1 VKRSALARTAFPLL
15 AWGLAF
21 HSLVIAILFGPL
33 RLPEGLVRQIAAWK
47 ELTLILLVVIVFVRA
62 ILSRGPKVT
71 LTWTDYWISGLF
83 AVAVAYVVAG
93 VLVLGTHL
101 PLSTQL
107 LGLRQAVFFMLLY
120 FVGRATPDLVD
131 DSTIRKIFLL
141 VLVTSILGI
150 LERFL
155 VPPIGL
161 VALGVASYFN
171 DFLGASAMTV
181 GNDWGLPTNYWA
193 VLGGHQVRRAGSVY
207 LSGQGFAVPFILFF
221 PLITAWVFWHPRRS
235 PWQVI
240 GYGIVCTAL
249 LLTITRMTILVALF
263 QCLLLLLMRRKPEW
277 AVAGLAL
284 TTMSFLAA
292 MLLVPGFAS
301 FVFHTLAGQE
311 ASTAGHLS
319 DWSNGAVAF
328 IQQPW
333 GFGLGTADV
342 TAARTGLA
350 HITGDNL
357 YLTYAVQMGLIGV
370 TLLLLVLGSIMGHAL
385 NLFHRGENATQ
396 QRMGAAIWVAKI
408 GLMINGM
415 TAVVFSSIIFAWL
428 FFWLAGAVVTMSQ
441 RVTPVVSSVR
451 ALELTPVA

>member
-1 VKRSALARTAFPLL
+1 MQRSALTRIAFPVL

-33 RLPEGLVRQIAAWK
+33 RFPEGTVRIIAGWK
-47 ELTLILLVVIVFVRA
+47 DVALLLLVFIVLARA
-62 ILSRGPKVT
+62 ISGRGPSVS
-71 LTWTDYWISGLF
+71 LTWTDFWIGGLF
-83 AVAVAYVVAG
+83 AVAIVYLVAG
-93 VLVLGTHL
+93 TILLGSHV
-101 PLSTQL
+101 PLSIQL

-131 DSTIRKIFLL
+131 DATMRTIF
-141 VLVTSILGI
+141 VLVIVTCILGI

-161 VALGVASYFN
+161 VALGVAAYFN

-221 PLITAWVFWHPRRS
+221 PMVTTWVFWRPKRS
-235 PWQVI
+235 VWQILAYALICV
-240 GYGIVCTAL
+240 AL
-249 LLTITRMTILVALF
+249 LLTITRMTILVAMLE
-263 QCLLLLLMRRKPEW
+263 CLLLILMRRRPEW

-284 TTMSFLAA
+284 STMAFLAA
-292 MLLVPGFAS
+292 MVLVPGFPNY
-301 FVFHTLAGQE
+301 VLHTLSGQE
-311 ASTAGHLS
+311 ASTAGHLT
-319 DWSNGAVAF
+319 DWSNGALAF
-328 IQQPW
+328 IEQPW
-333 GFGLGTADV
+333 GFGLGTADQ
-342 TAARTGLA
+342 TATRAGLA

-357 YLTYAVQMGLIGV
+357 YLTYAVQMGLAGFV
-370 TLLLLVLGSIMGHAL
+370 LLVLALGSITGHAL
-385 NLFHRGENATQ
+385 NLFHRAQNETQ
-396 QRMGAAIWVAKI
+396 ERMGATIWVATI

-415 TAVVFSSIIFAWL
+415 TAVVFSSITFGWL

-441 RVTPVVSSVR
+441 KVSPATSTVR
-451 ALELTPVA
+451 ALELAPVD

>member
-1 VKRSALARTAFPLL
+1 
-15 AWGLAF
+15 
-21 HSLVIAILFGPL
+21 
-33 RLPEGLVRQIAAWK
+33 
-47 ELTLILLVVIVFVRA
+47 
-62 ILSRGPKVT
+62 
-71 LTWTDYWISGLF
+71 
-83 AVAVAYVVAG
+83 
-93 VLVLGTHL
+93 
-101 PLSTQL
+101 
-107 LGLRQAVFFMLLY
+107 
-120 FVGRATPDLVD
+120 
-131 DSTIRKIFLL
+131 
-141 VLVTSILGI
+141 
-150 LERFL
+150 
-155 VPPIGL
+155 
-161 VALGVASYFN
+161 
-171 DFLGASAMTV
+171 
-181 GNDWGLPTNYWA
+181 
-193 VLGGHQVRRAGSVY
+193 
-207 LSGQGFAVPFILFF
+207 
-221 PLITAWVFWHPRRS
+221 
-235 PWQVI
+235 
-240 GYGIVCTAL
+240 
-249 LLTITRMTILVALF
+249 
-263 QCLLLLLMRRKPEW
+263 MRRKLEW
-277 AVAGLAL
+277 DIAGLAL

-292 MLLVPGFAS
+292 MVLVPGFPS

-370 TLLLLVLGSIMGHAL
+370 TLLLLVLGSVMGHAL

-396 QRMGAAIWVAKI
+396 QRMGAAIWVATI

>member
-1 VKRSALARTAFPLL
+1 MVFPVL

-33 RLPEGLVRQIAAWK
+33 HLPEGLVREIAAWK
-47 ELTLILLVVIVFVRA
+47 EIALALIVLAVFLRAILGRGPGVTVTWTDFWIAGLFGVAIAYLAAGTLIL
-62 ILSRGPKVT
+62 
-71 LTWTDYWISGLF
+71 
-83 AVAVAYVVAG
+83 
-93 VLVLGTHL
+93 GTHV
-101 PLSTQL
+101 PMSTQL

-120 FVGRATPDLVD
+120 FVGRATPDLID
-131 DSTIRKIFLL
+131 DSTLRKIF
-141 VLVTSILGI
+141 VLVVVTCVIGI

-161 VALGVASYFN
+161 VALGVAAYFN

-207 LSGQGFAVPFILFF
+207 LNGQGFAVPFLLFF
-221 PLITAWVFWHPRRS
+221 PLVTTWILWRPKRS
-235 PWQVI
+235 VWQI
-240 GYGIVCTAL
+240 LLYAMICIAL
-249 LLTITRMTILVALF
+249 LLTITRMTIIVALL
-263 QCLLLLLMRRKPEW
+263 QALLLILMRRRPEW

-284 TTMSFLAA
+284 TSMLFLAA
-292 MLLVPGFAS
+292 MVLVPGFPNY
-301 FVFHTLAGQE
+301 VLHTLSGQE

-319 DWSNGAVAF
+319 DWSNGALAF

-333 GFGLGTADV
+333 GYGLGTADA

-370 TLLLLVLGSIMGHAL
+370 LLLVLALGSITGHAL
-385 NLFHRGENATQ
+385 NLFHRAQNETQRRIGASIWLAT
-396 QRMGAAIWVAKI
+396 I

-415 TAVVFSSIIFAWL
+415 TAVVFSSITFAWL

-441 RVTPVVSSVR
+441 RVTPGIHPAP